1 MNSNDLKTIVDNS
14 GTILITSHVS
24 PDPDAV
30 CSVLLLTE
38 TLKNNYQDKKI
49 FAVLEEKPS
58 QDLSFLKGYDGI
70 TFQPIAQAIKDHKPD
85 LLVIVDANSYKRIS
99 REEADEIQ
107 TLVAKS
113 AIKTAVI
120 DHHEPDDKDQTD
132 VYINGGCP
140 ATVQEVYSLL
150 FDKFKLPKP
159 PGYEEVTMLGILSD
173 TNRFRYKNPK
183 HRETFELVSDLID
196 AGADIEKLEARL
208 DFYSPE
214 QLAVVAELLNN
225 LVSDKGF
232 NYSFI
237 GDAFMGDWQAQAKS
251 FDEFH
256 SGTDLFVNSYIRN
269 IRPNTWGFIAYKD
282 PMFAEPTYHISFRA
296 QNGSQDVSAIARAL
310 GGGGHKPAAGAV
322 IKAAGIEDALTK
334 IKDAIEKTADS

>member
-70 TFQPIAQAIKDHKPD
+70 TFQPIAQTIKDHKPD

-120 DHHEPDDKDQTD
+120 DHHEPDDKDQ
-132 VYINGGCP
+132 
-140 ATVQEVYSLL
+140 
-150 FDKFKLPKP
+150 
-159 PGYEEVTMLGILSD
+159 
-173 TNRFRYKNPK
+173 
-183 HRETFELVSDLID
+183 
-196 AGADIEKLEARL
+196 
-208 DFYSPE
+208 
-214 QLAVVAELLNN
+214 
-225 LVSDKGF
+225 
-232 NYSFI
+232 
-237 GDAFMGDWQAQAKS
+237 
-251 FDEFH
+251 
-256 SGTDLFVNSYIRN
+256 
-269 IRPNTWGFIAYKD
+269 
-282 PMFAEPTYHISFRA
+282 
-296 QNGSQDVSAIARAL
+296 
-310 GGGGHKPAAGAV
+310 
-322 IKAAGIEDALTK
+322 
-334 IKDAIEKTADS
+334 